1 MVTIE
6 CDHQPAPVRGVHLG
20 PLGWSIIKGNP
31 TIVQVKRDTRCTW
44 SLLVYMYVYMCV
56 CVCMR
61 HAIIYRIVSS
71 AGLRQDCSLGRDR
84 CTIFVPFITRLG
96 CLSWTITPKWKLQ
109 LLIHG
114 KLEKW
119 RGSWLIVI
127 IRVQVYVR
135 WWLEKCIK
143 VLSFVG
149 HVSNLVE
156 NWREFVVA
164 YRPLEID

>member
-44 SLLVYMYVYMCV
+44 SLLVYMYVYMRICV
-56 CVCMR
+56 CVY
-61 HAIIYRIVSS
+61 AS
-71 AGLRQDCSLGRDR
+71 RDHLPY
-84 CTIFVPFITRLG
+84 CF
-96 CLSWTITPKWKLQ
+96 LSWTSPRLFLRTRSMYNFRSVRYSARVSLLHYYTEMKIVIVNAWKIRKVTWQ
-109 LLIHG
+109 L
-114 KLEKW
+114 
-119 RGSWLIVI
+119 VI
-127 IRVQVYVR
+127 IRLQVYVR
-135 WWLEKCIK
+135 WWLEKRIK

-156 NWREFVVA
+156 NCWEVVA
-164 YRPLEID
+164 VNRPLEID